1 MIVFGMRVVGPCWS
15 SSDGEENFGNPDFFE
30 GQQDQQDFVNHGK
43 YSMGLPWCPIHF
55 NHLLFLH
62 VSNFDN
68 HKYFLVFDDM
78 ILDSFGL
85 FAHG

>member
-1 MIVFGMRVVGPCWS
+1 MLRCWS
-15 SSDGEENFGNPDFFE
+15 GLDGEEYVGNSEFFE
-30 GQQDQQDFVNHGK
+30 DQQGQPECTEQGK

-55 NHLLFLH
+55 NHLLILH

-78 ILDSFGL
+78 LLDSYGL
-85 FAHG
+85 FAHE